1 MVLHRSAAGSSTL
14 LWRIKALV
22 GACIIVGLCTSSA
35 AAHDWYTNLV
45 DPVTGYSCCGGQDC
59 RPVPREDVRLGQDG
73 DLELFLDGK
82 WRHVDPRRIL
92 KISSPDSRV
101 HACWIPLFEELRCV
115 ILPGA
120 L

>member
-1 MVLHRSAAGSSTL
+1 
-14 LWRIKALV
+14 
-22 GACIIVGLCTSSA
+22 
-35 AAHDWYTNLV
+35 
-45 DPVTGYSCCGGQDC
+45 
-59 RPVPREDVRLGQDG
+59 
-73 DLELFLDGK
+73 LELFLDGK

>member
-1 MVLHRSAAGSSTL
+1 MVLHRSAAGSLTQ
-14 LWRIKALV
+14 LWRTNAQV
-22 GACIIVGLCTSSA
+22 GVCIAVSLWTSSA
-35 AAHDWYTNLV
+35 VAHDWYTNLV
-45 DPVTGYSCCGGQDC
+45 DPVTGYSCCGGHDC

-73 DLELFLDGK
+73 DLELFLDGA
-82 WRHVDPRRIL
+82 WRHVDPRKIL

-101 HACWIPLFEELRCV
+101 HACWIPSFEELRCV